1 MTRIFAGFSDHR
13 IHALLQRDNHWSS
26 TEMKMPSLLVFHH
39 SAALRLRVRDILQ
52 SSGWNVV
59 EAATEST
66 AIRVISDHDISLVLM
81 TVGAPVIYETA
92 RIAPIR
98 TRNIKTRSVPIIAII
113 ARITDDPWR
122 YARSLGFDGA
132 IAMPCV
138 PTQLLVAVESWRP
151 SPPVGE
157 RLAATFGA
165 AEAAELLNEFH
176 DELAIA
182 IASLDAGTHQHMI
195 AHRIAGS
202 AGILGFRDIHST
214 WLALSEGD
222 ESALEPARRAARK
235 VAATR

>member
-1 MTRIFAGFSDHR
+1 
-13 IHALLQRDNHWSS
+13 LLQRDSHWSS
-26 TEMKMPSLLVFHH
+26 TEMATPNLLVFHH
-39 SAALRLRVRDILQ
+39 STKLRQRVRDILAP
-52 SSGWNVV
+52 SGWNVV

-66 AIRVISDHDISLVLM
+66 AIRVISDHSIALVLM
-81 TVGAPVIYETA
+81 TIGAPVVYETA
-92 RIAPIR
+92 KIAPIR
-98 TRNIKTRSVPIIAII
+98 TRNVKTRSVPIIAII
-113 ARITDDPWR
+113 ARITDDPCR

-182 IASLDAGTHQHMI
+182 VASLDAGTHQHMI

-202 AGILGFRDIHST
+202 AGILGFRDIHAT
-214 WLALSEGD
+214 WLAVSEGD

-235 VAATR
+235 VAAAR